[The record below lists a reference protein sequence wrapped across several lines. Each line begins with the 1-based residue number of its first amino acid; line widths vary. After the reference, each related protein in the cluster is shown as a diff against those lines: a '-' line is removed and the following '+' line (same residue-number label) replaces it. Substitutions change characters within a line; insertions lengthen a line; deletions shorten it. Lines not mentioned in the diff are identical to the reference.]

1 MTVKIE
7 VHLGS
12 LIDGNESVLVNGSNT
27 NVVLG
32 SGVSGAI
39 RKACGAKFQAHVSEE
54 LKKHRGG
61 SVAPGEVFVTDA
73 GTHPRAKW
81 VAHVAVMDY
90 REGIGVKSM
99 PTLETIRRC
108 AENLWAEI
116 EALPD
121 GTRKHSIAMV
131 ALGGGTGDLGVVEPT
146 RIEAETLKAHLGMH
160 PQSRIEKV
168 VFYGYLDHEYEAI
181 AGELSKH
188 WPEIVPTLPP
198 SVRQRLK
205 L

>member
-1 MTVKIE
+1 MSVKIE

-39 RKACGAKFQAHVSEE
+39 RRACGPKYQAYLTDE

-61 SVAPGEVFVTDA
+61 SMAPGEVFVSNA
-73 GTHPRAKW
+73 GIHPRAKW
-81 VAHVAVMDY
+81 VVHAAVMDY
-90 REGIGVKSM
+90 RDGIGVKSM
-99 PTLETIRRC
+99 PSLETVRLC
-108 AENLWAEI
+108 AEHLWAAI
-116 EALPD
+116 ETLPD
-121 GTRKHSIAMV
+121 TRKHSVAMV

-160 PQSRIEKV
+160 PQSRIERV
-168 VFYGYLDHEYEAI
+168 VFYGYLEHEYEAI
-181 AGELSKH
+181 AGEVARH
-188 WPEIVPTLPP
+188 WPEIVSTLPP